1 VFDSEYFRTVL
12 QADVDLAGG
21 SAVVALNLV
30 SGRSYRLRSV
40 VAVHGGIVAFEA
52 YTPRIDPSHEEPRW
66 KAEIPEGETA
76 AETHRAVVAYECIAD
91 VTITPVRPSGAP
103 KIGFARP

>member
-1 VFDSEYFRTVL
+1 MFDSEYFRTVL

-21 SAVVALNLV
+21 SAIVVLNLV

-66 KAEIPEGETA
+66 KAEASDGEA

-91 VTITPVRPSGAP
+91 VTITPVRPASAP